1 MDKQPSEVHVGL
13 RIRFLRQQRKLSLRA
28 LSERSG
34 LSINAISQIER
45 DEVSPTVSSL
55 NRLADAFEVHI
66 TDLFEIEKPSTT
78 LYVKS
83 RDRESLQE
91 DGVMIESLG
100 FGLRHQQF
108 EPFRMTI
115 RPGARVL
122 KTPLTH
128 KGHEFIY
135 CLEGELEYFIEDEK
149 FHLEAGDSLLFE
161 AHQPH
166 HWRNLSNDQ
175 SAVLLVFQ
183 MAQSLQFAR
192 QTRRRRD
199 ENKLTKEYT
208 N

>member
-1 MDKQPSEVHVGL
+1 MEKQPSEAHVGL
-13 RIRFLRQQRKLSLRA
+13 RIRSIRQQQRLSLRA
-28 LSERSG
+28 LAEKSG

-45 DEVSPTVSSL
+45 GEVSPTVSSL
-55 NRLADAFEVHI
+55 GRLADAFEVHI
-66 TDLFEIEKPSTT
+66 TDLFEKEKPATT
-78 LYVKS
+78 LFVKS
-83 RDRESLQE
+83 RDGLALQE
-91 DGVMIESLG
+91 NGVIIESLG
-100 FGLRHQQF
+100 FGLLHQQF

-115 RPGARVL
+115 RPGARVS

-135 CLEGELEYFIEDEK
+135 CLEGELEYFVEDEK

-166 HWRNLSNDQ
+166 HWRNLSKSS

-183 MAQSLQFAR
+183 IAQSPQPIR
-192 QTRRRRD
+192 QPRRRGKD
-199 ENKLTKEYT
+199 QLEYGHT